1 MSYHLDY
8 ETFSEQDLR
17 TVGAYRYALDDTTEI
32 LMFSISRDEDG
43 PYLWVNPKYGKSD
56 PRAVRMAEEM
66 AESDE
71 EIWAHYAT
79 FEIAISGARWKKDVK
94 LPPLNRSRFRCTA
107 LLARCAGL
115 PDKLETLAR
124 TLKLAE
130 QKDERGAKLIRTF
143 CSPDPRTGKRT
154 MPKDKPEEFRQLG
167 VYCLQDVRA
176 ERAAHSRLQPFS
188 LRGAMLDTW
197 LFDINLNDRGIPVN
211 VRALRTA
218 QAIIEEATAT
228 LTARFR
234 KLVGLNPTQRD
245 KVKGWFA
252 KRGLELPNMQ
262 SDTIERALEEYS
274 EEDLRDG
281 VYRALYLYSRVQY
294 TAVKKVQTMLDCV
307 CPDGYVRGTLLM
319 HGAGTGR
326 WTGRLIQPQNFKR
339 PTVKDAYLAY
349 ALICRGCTLEDIE
362 LLFGKDSALDVI
374 SSCIRNFIQWSEGWL
389 LDADYAAIEA
399 RIVCWLAGQEDIL
412 EEYRRGV
419 DQYVRMAAMIYSI
432 IESKVSKDQREL
444 GKRAVLGCGFS
455 MAAAKFQK
463 TCWEQYGLKIPLS
476 LAERAVEM
484 YRARHRKVKSL
495 WYSVERAAKNAITYP
510 GKAFLAGELLRLW
523 VATVNGIPFLFMR
536 LPSGRK
542 LAYPYPELTYN
553 SKRENYEITFFGEL
567 KNSQW
572 GRVGTY
578 GGKLVENATQGTAA
592 DIMAHGSVNAE
603 REGFEIITLIHDQ
616 APAKKKPGQEI
627 EEYIRALTELPPWA
641 EGLPIKAEGKPVPYY
656 RK

>member
-17 TVGAYRYALDDTTEI
+17 AVGAYRYALDDTTEI

-56 PRAVRMAEEM
+56 PRAVKMAEEM
-66 AESDE
+66 ADSDE

-79 FEIAISGARWKKDVK
+79 FEIAISRALWRKTVG
-94 LPPLNRSRFRCTA
+94 LPRLDLSRFRCTA

-115 PDKLETLAR
+115 PDKLETLAQV
-124 TLKLAE
+124 LKLTE
-130 QKDERGAKLIRTF
+130 LKDERGAKLIRMF

-154 MPKDKPEEFRQLG
+154 MPADKPEEFRALG
-167 VYCLQDVRA
+167 SYCLQDNRA
-176 ERAAHSRLQPFS
+176 ERSAHTKLKPFS
-188 LRGAMLDTW
+188 LRGAQLDTW
-197 LFDINLNDRGIPVN
+197 LFDIALNDRGIPVN
-211 VRALRTA
+211 VKALRNA
-218 QAIIEEATAT
+218 QALIEEATTT
-228 LTARFR
+228 LTCKFR
-234 KLVGLNPTQRD
+234 EAVGLNPTQRD
-245 KVKGWFA
+245 KVKKWFA
-252 KRGLELPNMQ
+252 SKGLDLPDMQ
-262 SDTIERALEEYS
+262 SDTIERTLEAHTPK
-274 EEDLRDG
+274 DLSPG
-281 VYRALYLYSRVQY
+281 VHWALYLYSRVQY
-294 TAVKKVQTMLDCV
+294 TAVKKVQTMLDCA
-307 CPDGYVRGTLLM
+307 CRDGYVRGTLLM

-339 PTVKDAYLAY
+339 PTVKDAHLAY
-349 ALICRGCTLEDIE
+349 ALICRGCTLKDIE

-374 SSCIRNFIQWSEGWL
+374 SSCIRNFIQWEEGWL
-389 LDADYAAIEA
+389 LDADYSAIEA
-399 RIVCWLAGQEDIL
+399 RIVCWLAEQQDIL
-412 EEYRRGV
+412 EEYKRGI
-419 DQYVRMAAMIYSI
+419 DQYVRMAAMIYATH
-432 IESKVSKDQREL
+432 ESKVTKDQREL

-455 MAAAKFQK
+455 MAAQKFQK

-484 YRARHRKVKSL
+484 YRTRHRKVKSL
-495 WYSVERAAKNAITYP
+495 WYSVERAAKNAITHP
-510 GKAFLAGELLRLW
+510 GTAFAVGPHLRLW
-523 VATVNGIPFLFMR
+523 VASVNGIPFLFMR

-553 SKRENYEITFFGEL
+553 SKRENYEITFFGEM
-567 KNSQW
+567 KNNKW

-578 GGKLVENATQGTAA
+578 GGKLVENATQGAAA
-592 DIMAHGSVNAE
+592 DIMANGSVNAE

-627 EEYIRALTELPPWA
+627 EEYIRVLTTLPPWA
-641 EGLPIKAEGKPVPYY
+641 DGLPIKAEGKPVPYY